1 MSVRRGKADIAQ
13 EHAKGRFWRE
23 AVNEIQME
31 QFDFRTSQAD
41 AAMSAPRREA
51 DEGRALFDYCFLTR
65 NGHFFADRFAW
76 RLGVFA
82 LSILFP
88 PVRLG

>member
-31 QFDFRTSQAD
+31 QFDFGRRKRTQQCLRPEEKRTRA
-41 AAMSAPRREA
+41 
-51 DEGRALFDYCFLTR
+51 GRYSTTAF
-65 NGHFFADRFAW
+65 
-76 RLGVFA
+76 
-82 LSILFP
+82 
-88 PVRLG
+88 